1 MIGNEVITIDG
12 VVGSG
17 KSTTARLLAQKLGF
31 RHLDTGS
38 MYRVV
43 ALVSLQLDILP
54 HDESNLKKLLE
65 DLNIELFSSNEAVV
79 VFANGKDVSREIRS
93 PKISRIVGAF
103 ADQPF
108 VRSFLVGQQRLLGKA
123 GGIVADGRDMAS
135 VVFPNADLKFRML
148 ADIDERSRRRY
159 TELVAKGA
167 NVEYCQVKEDI
178 ERRDFEDTRRDYGEL
193 SSAGDIVEID
203 TTNWKIEEQVQHLYD
218 LVISRRERIKS

>member
-65 DLNIELFSSNEAVV
+65 DLNIEY
-79 VFANGKDVSREIRS
+79 
-93 PKISRIVGAF
+93 
-103 ADQPF
+103 
-108 VRSFLVGQQRLLGKA
+108 FLQ
-123 GGIVADGRDMAS
+123 
-135 VVFPNADLKFRML
+135 
-148 ADIDERSRRRY
+148 
-159 TELVAKGA
+159 
-167 NVEYCQVKEDI
+167 
-178 ERRDFEDTRRDYGEL
+178 
-193 SSAGDIVEID
+193 
-203 TTNWKIEEQVQHLYD
+203 
-218 LVISRRERIKS
+218 